1 MMPGTDSDNPKKYTI
16 FAGRFRAAR
25 FIISRPQDC
34 HFELVEK
41 SKGKLKQHYT
51 MKRFYLII
59 SAALLSLCALNVS
72 AAEKEQKT
80 EPKNNFKLYGFIR
93 NYFIYDSRES
103 VSGTGD
109 LFYYLPKDV
118 SMKDGI
124 DINDESSFRFVA
136 LTSRLGVDVSGYN
149 IGNVHFGAKVE
160 GDFYAGLSNSSNAN
174 ASVYFP
180 SNTKI
185 SGTAQARLR
194 QAYAT
199 VTWKDLGK
207 EKQNSVA
214 LKMGQAWHPMGADFP
229 HVFSLEI
236 AAPFGPFSRTPLVQ
250 MDANLGKNWTVTAAA
265 LWQMQHQS
273 SGPIGGS
280 AMYMKYGKTPEI
292 YAGLTYKSKGFLIRG
307 GVDVLSIKPRV
318 LGQLDGKTVKVSDR
332 KTSVLGYVYTQY
344 TYNKFSVKAKT
355 TFGESGEHL
364 NLMSGYA
371 KIGENPDGSWN
382 YASLRNSSSWLSLIY
397 GKKWQGVLL
406 LGYMKNLGLAE
417 AASAPLAKGDVY
429 FCSNGFSNINQI
441 YRINPQ
447 VIYNIGKMNLGLEY
461 QWTSVQYGEYEDGK
475 LNEYGL
481 ADKGL
486 HWVGNN
492 RISLMVKYNF

>member
-1 MMPGTDSDNPKKYTI
+1 
-16 FAGRFRAAR
+16 
-25 FIISRPQDC
+25 
-34 HFELVEK
+34 
-41 SKGKLKQHYT
+41 
-51 MKRFYLII
+51 MKRFYLML
-59 SAALLSLCALNVS
+59 SAALLSLCALNAT
-72 AAEKEQKT
+72 AADKDQKA
-80 EPKNNFKLYGFIR
+80 EPKNHFKLYGFIR

-103 VSGTGD
+103 VSGTSD

-149 IGNVHFGAKVE
+149 IGNVHFGAKIE

-174 ASVYFP
+174 ATVYFP

-185 SGTAQARLR
+185 SGTAQARMR

-199 VTWKDLGK
+199 ITWKDLPMGEDK
-207 EKQNSVA
+207 KASVG
-214 LKMGQAWHPMGADFP
+214 LKIGQGWHPMGADFP

-236 AAPFGPFSRTPLVQ
+236 GAPFGPFSRTPLVQ
-250 MDANLGKNWTVTAAA
+250 MDANLGAHWFVSAAA
-265 LWQMQHQS
+265 LWQMQYLS
-273 SGPIGGS
+273 NGPVGGS
-280 AMYMKYGKTPEI
+280 ALYMKYGKTPEA
-292 YAGLTYKSKGFLIRG
+292 YAALGYKTKNFLIKA

-318 LGQLDGKTVKVSDR
+318 YGTADEKTVKVSDR
-332 KTSVLGYVYTQY
+332 KTSVLGYAYAQY
-344 TYNKFSVKAKT
+344 SYKKFAVKAKT

-397 GKKWQGVLL
+397 GKKWQGVLF

-417 AASAPLAKGDVY
+417 AASGPLAKSDVY
-429 FCSNGFSNINQI
+429 FCTNGFSSINQI

-447 VIYNIGKMNLGLEY
+447 LIYNIGKLNVGLEY
-461 QWTSVQYGEYEDGK
+461 QWTSVQYGEYNDGK
-475 LNEYGL
+475 LNEFAL
-481 ADKGL
+481 ADKNL
-486 HWVGNN
+486 HWVGNHRVN
-492 RISLMVKYNF
+492 MMVKYNF